1 MTASWMKSFWI
12 WNSFFSCNFQNKE
25 NFPAL
30 SYTMIAQ
37 LKWKIISLV
46 WIFPEQ
52 FITRTVIFFEN
63 SLFKIATALPLCLR
77 LGASSDNCFK
87 PFHSGN
93 LVLKLIL
100 KDDRRSWFGSQVSYQ
115 PRKTNFHHQNSYL
128 QSGFKSSAS
137 LLYAYSESWIEVCP
151 SFFFDQR
158 QGDRDFQFKSDH
170 MRKIFRS
177 VLHGLLRA
185 YALRQALSSENLQGA
200 SLSRK
205 DYSAMERQN
214 CRGGK
219 AIHHHRA
226 DQNPHQRWS
235 LLQRKP
241 ALHHPSDRGRDQLFS
256 RASGAAALDA
266 ICTHSAEMGF
276 CPEFRHDLNR
286 VCQFL

>member
-1 MTASWMKSFWI
+1 
-12 WNSFFSCNFQNKE
+12 
-25 NFPAL
+25 
-30 SYTMIAQ
+30 MILNDYRQ
-37 LKWKIISLV
+37 Y
-46 WIFPEQ
+46 
-52 FITRTVIFFEN
+52 
-63 SLFKIATALPLCLR
+63 
-77 LGASSDNCFK
+77 
-87 PFHSGN
+87 
-93 LVLKLIL
+93 
-100 KDDRRSWFGSQVSYQ
+100 WFGFQVGYQ
-115 PRKTNFHHQNSYL
+115 PKKINSSIKTVLPQL
-128 QSGFKSSAS
+128 VFKSSAS

-177 VLHGLLRA
+177 VLHGLLWA

-219 AIHHHRA
+219 AIHHHRT

-235 LLQRKP
+235 CPEWKP

-256 RASGAAALDA
+256 RASGTAALDA
-266 ICTHSAEMGF
+266 IRTFGF
-276 CPEFRHDLNR
+276 CHEFEPNLGR
-286 VCQFL
+286 VCHFLRQAG